1 MSFKS
6 IIDKAKNKFN
16 EFIDKGNSEL
26 KKFQNTKDVILYSQ
40 PVLGG
45 FVRKRAFYEDGKLL
59 FPTNQFEKDEIICD
73 TLIGL
78 DDDKEYYVIRSLSPD
93 PIIKEVKTLE
103 KVFTY
108 ECYEAT
114 YEILNDS
121 FTKDVDGLPFYE
133 LTVEKEKLL
142 NDLRIEIENNPLALK
157 EKKEL
162 CLELWKYFTEC
173 IQYNIKDHY
182 VVIAFSRIAK
192 EYVKD
197 YSTYLIKL
205 FA

>member
-6 IIDKAKNKFN
+6 VLDKAKNKFN
-16 EFIDKGNSEL
+16 ELVDRGNSEL
-26 KKFQNTKDVILYSQ
+26 KKFQNTKEVILFSQ

-45 FVRKRAFYEDGKLL
+45 FTRKRAFYEEKKLL
-59 FPTNQFEKDEIICD
+59 FPINQFDKDEIIID

-78 DDDKEYYVIRSLSPD
+78 DEDKECYVITGLNED
-93 PIIKEVKTLE
+93 PIIKEVKVE
-103 KVFTY
+103 GKVFTY

-114 YEILNDS
+114 YEILNDA
-121 FTKDVDGLPFYE
+121 FTNDVDGLPFYE
-133 LTVEKEKLL
+133 LTVEQEKLL
-142 NDLRIEIENNPLALK
+142 NALRIEIENNLLAMK

-173 IQYNIKDHY
+173 IQYHIKDHY

-197 YSTYLIKL
+197 YPTYLIKL